1 MRLLGKVISSPFLSA
16 LYYFGEEMKTEKT
29 NLSGRSTDSRW
40 AIRPLVSPEVYTDRQ
55 EHIDYLYNAAL
66 DAIGRRTMST
76 VLLGQRRM
84 GKTEIFKRVVNRLF
98 FEQDHRDPDAVV
110 PVYYSFKDEPLDR
123 WEFAAEYVENFLR
136 WYAAF
141 RVRDISILDR
151 TVVSVDDLPDLMKSK
166 IDISRYLAGGINLL
180 GLLQKKGGV
189 IIPEKEALWLPRGIS
204 DRDESTIV
212 MFLDEFQNTRL
223 PQYNFSI
230 VGFMQEAVESPTCPH
245 FVTGS
250 AMSILAREILGR
262 GSLFGRFDSHPI
274 EPMTNYWGARLALKA
289 AIYHKTDIPY
299 EMAPVVADR
308 CGGNPFYITAVV
320 RQAAKQGKL
329 IVSEETLNEILA
341 VDLSSGFI
349 WAELNDQVTKWIERI
364 NEYGI
369 TKWILYLS
377 ALEEGD
383 RLDLDRIQKELAGH
397 EGKVVPMETIRDV
410 LIKLSR
416 GDLLQY
422 MELGGWFRKI
432 DDPILLEFLKVWG
445 RIEVEGQDR
454 ARVQKELVRHYQTI
468 ERRIR
473 DHLGYLAEVYMAQVL
488 WSGQRK
494 TLSGSFFHSDEDVTL
509 PWRFIYIRH
518 RTRLGAAKEME
529 IDVEAAAAKEHW
541 ICESKWRHGRK
552 ANHVD
557 VESLLRKAEVLREAE
572 GEGLETMRAW
582 FFSHDGFTGKA
593 EVLMK
598 EKGMLWSVRED
609 LDGLLKSV
617 GLRCLPNIM
626 NKKGNG
632 LSTSFL

>member
-1 MRLLGKVISSPFLSA
+1 
-16 LYYFGEEMKTEKT
+16 MKTEKT
-29 NLSGRSTDSRW
+29 NLSSKSTDSRW

-123 WEFAAEYVENFLR
+123 WEFAIGYVENFLR

-141 RVRDISILDR
+141 RLRDTSILSPDS
-151 TVVSVDDLPDLMKSK
+151 VSRD
-166 IDISRYLAGGINLL
+166 
-180 GLLQKKGGV
+180 GLSELIKARLEVPKGLTGALNFMGFLQKRDV
-189 IIPEKEALWLPRGIS
+189 TIPEDSAVTLPRRVS
-204 DRDESTIV
+204 DWDESTIV

-223 PQYNFSI
+223 PQYKFSI

-274 EPMTNYWGARLALKA
+274 EPMTNYWGARLVLKA

-329 IVSEETLNEILA
+329 IISEETLNEILA

-369 TKWILYLS
+369 TKWVLYLS

-383 RLDLDRIQKELAGH
+383 QLDLDRIQKELAGH
-397 EGKVVPMETIRDV
+397 EGKVVSMETIRDV

-494 TLSGSFFHSDEDVTL
+494 TLSGSFFHSNEDVTL

-626 NKKGNG
+626 NKKGIEE
-632 LSTSFL
+632 SVS

>member
-1 MRLLGKVISSPFLSA
+1 MNSFNEQLVA
-16 LYYFGEEMKTEKT
+16 EKK
-29 NLSGRSTDSRW
+29 NCNW
-40 AIRPLVSPEVYTDRQ
+40 AIRPLVSEEVYTDRE
-55 EHIDYLYNAAL
+55 EHLEYLYHAAL

-84 GKTEIFKRVVNRLF
+84 GKTEIFKRVVNCLF
-98 FEQDHRDPDAVV
+98 FEQDHQDPKAVV

-123 WEFAAEYVENFLR
+123 WEFAIGYVENFLR

-141 RVRDISILDR
+141 RLREPSILSPDS
-151 TVVSVDDLPDLMKSK
+151 VSRDGLSELIKARLEVPEG
-166 IDISRYLAGGINLL
+166 LAGALNFMRF
-180 GLLQKKGGV
+180 LQEKDV
-189 IIPEKEALWLPRGIS
+189 TTPEDKAVTLPRRVS

-274 EPMTNYWGARLALKA
+274 EPMTNYWGAQLAFNA
-289 AIYHKTDIPY
+289 SSYYKTKI
-299 EMAPVVADR
+299 EEKMLPVTADR

-320 RQAAKQGKL
+320 RQAAKQGKP

-369 TKWILYLS
+369 TKWVLYLS

-383 RLDLDRIQKELAGH
+383 RLDLDRIQKELAER
-397 EGKVVPMETIRDV
+397 EGKHVPMETIRDV
-410 LIKLSR
+410 LVKLSR

-445 RIEVEGQDR
+445 RIEVEGHDR
-454 ARVQKELVRHYQTI
+454 AKVQKELVRHYQTLDRQI
-468 ERRIR
+468 N

-488 WSGQRK
+488 WNGQRK
-494 TLSGSFFHSDEDVTL
+494 TLAGRFFHSNEDITL

-541 ICESKWRHGRK
+541 ICESKWWHDRK
-552 ANHVD
+552 VGHAE

-572 GEGLETMRAW
+572 GEGLETMRVW
-582 FFSHDGFTGKA
+582 FFAHDGFTEKA
-593 EVLMK
+593 EDIMK
-598 EKGMLWSVRED
+598 KKDVLWSVRDD
-609 LDGLLKSV
+609 LDGLLESV
-617 GLRCLPNIM
+617 GLRRLPDIV
-626 NKKGNG
+626 NKKEVEESGR
-632 LSTSFL
+632 

>member
-1 MRLLGKVISSPFLSA
+1 
-16 LYYFGEEMKTEKT
+16 MKTKENNISDK
-29 NLSGRSTDSRW
+29 STDTRW
-40 AIRPLVSPEVYTDRQ
+40 AIRPLVPREVYTDRQ

-84 GKTEIFKRVVNRLF
+84 GKTEIFKRVVNQLF
-98 FEQDHRDPDAVV
+98 FEQDHLDPKALV
-110 PVYYSFKDEPLDR
+110 PVYYSFKDKPLDR
-123 WEFAAEYVENFLR
+123 WEFATEYVENFLR

-141 RVRDISILDR
+141 RLRDESILDR
-151 TVVSVDDLPDLMKSK
+151 GTLSVDDLSTLMNSRMKISKS
-166 IDISRYLAGGINLL
+166 LAGGINLL
-180 GLLQKKGGV
+180 RLLQKRGGV
-189 IIPEKEALWLPRGIS
+189 TIPDQEALWLPRGIS

-223 PQYNFSI
+223 PQYEFDI

-274 EPMTNYWGARLALKA
+274 EPMTNYWGAQLAFNA
-289 AIYHKTDIPY
+289 SRYHRAEIEEK
-299 EMAPVVADR
+299 MLPVLADR

-320 RQAAKQGKL
+320 RQAAKQRKP
-329 IVSEETLNEILA
+329 IISEEALNEILA

-349 WAELNDQVTKWIERI
+349 WAELNDQVSKWIERI

-369 TKWILYLS
+369 TKWVLYLS

-383 RLDLDRIQKELAGH
+383 RLDLDRIQKELAER

-445 RIEVEGQDR
+445 RIEVEGHDR
-454 ARVQKELVRHYQTI
+454 ARVQKELVRHYQTLD
-468 ERRIR
+468 RRIH

-488 WSGQRK
+488 WNGQRK
-494 TLSGSFFHSDEDVTL
+494 TLAGRLFHSNEDVTL

-541 ICESKWRHGRK
+541 ICESKWWHGRK
-552 ANHVD
+552 VGHAD

-572 GEGLETMRAW
+572 GEGLETMRVW
-582 FFSHDGFTGKA
+582 FFAHDGFTKEA
-593 EVLMK
+593 EALMR
-598 EKGMLWSVRED
+598 EKGVLWSTRQD
-609 LDGLLKSV
+609 LDNLLKFV
-617 GLRCLPNIM
+617 GLRQLPNIA
-626 NKKGNG
+626 GEQERVH
-632 LSTSFL
+632 

>member
-1 MRLLGKVISSPFLSA
+1 
-16 LYYFGEEMKTEKT
+16 MKTKEN
-29 NLSGRSTDSRW
+29 NLSDKRIDSRW
-40 AIRPLVSPEVYTDRQ
+40 AIRPLVPHEVYTDRQ

-98 FEQDHRDPDAVV
+98 FEQDHRDPKALV
-110 PVYYSFKDEPLDR
+110 PVYYSFKDKPLDR

-141 RVRDISILDR
+141 RLRDKSILDR
-151 TVVSVDDLPDLMKSK
+151 GTLSVDDLSTLMNSRIKISKS
-166 IDISRYLAGGINLL
+166 LAGGINLL
-180 GLLQKKGGV
+180 RLLQKKGGV
-189 IIPEKEALWLPRGIS
+189 TIPDQEALWLPRGIS
-204 DRDESTIV
+204 DRDESTTV

-223 PQYNFSI
+223 PQYEFDI

-274 EPMTNYWGARLALKA
+274 EPMTNYWGAQLAFNA
-289 AIYHKTDIPY
+289 SSYYKTKI
-299 EMAPVVADR
+299 EEKMLPVTADR

-320 RQAAKQGKL
+320 RQAAKQGKP

-369 TKWILYLS
+369 TKWVLYLS

-383 RLDLDRIQKELAGH
+383 RLDLDRIQKELVER

-422 MELGGWFRKI
+422 MELGGWFKKI

-445 RIEVEGQDR
+445 RIEVEGKNQ
-454 ARVQKELVRHYQTI
+454 AVVRSETVKKYQTLK
-468 ERRIR
+468 RKFS
-473 DHLGYLAEVYMAQVL
+473 DYLGYLAEVYMVQAL
-488 WSGQRK
+488 WNSQRK
-494 TLSGSFFHSDEDVTL
+494 KLPGKLFHAKGDIDL
-509 PWRFIYIRH
+509 PWQFFYIWH
-518 RTRLGAAKEME
+518 RVRLGAGVEKE
-529 IDVEAAAAKEHW
+529 IDIYAAAGAEVW
-541 ICESKWRHGRK
+541 IGESKWWREKKVGR
-552 ANHVD
+552 AE
-557 VESLLRKAEVLREAE
+557 VETFLRKRELVREAE
-572 GEGLETMRAW
+572 GEGLQVLRPW
-582 FFSHDGFTGKA
+582 FFAHDGFTEKA
-593 EVLMK
+593 EALMR
-598 EKGMLWSVRED
+598 EKGVLWSVRKD
-609 LDGLLKSV
+609 LDNLLKLV
-617 GLRCLPNIM
+617 GLRQLPDITDE
-626 NKKGNG
+626 KDRH
-632 LSTSFL
+632 